1 MIKQINHDQGFL
13 SQKATPATQADA
25 AAVTDLVDTLKAN
38 TSRAVGLAANMIGVK
53 KRIIAIQLGMLSI
66 PMVNPE
72 ITKKSG
78 PYEATEG
85 CLSLEGQ
92 RTTTRY
98 KTIEVTY
105 QDQNFKSHTQTFND
119 FTAEIIQHE
128 VDHTNGILI

>member
-13 SQKATPATQADA
+13 SQKATRATQADT

-66 PMVNPE
+66 TMVNPE